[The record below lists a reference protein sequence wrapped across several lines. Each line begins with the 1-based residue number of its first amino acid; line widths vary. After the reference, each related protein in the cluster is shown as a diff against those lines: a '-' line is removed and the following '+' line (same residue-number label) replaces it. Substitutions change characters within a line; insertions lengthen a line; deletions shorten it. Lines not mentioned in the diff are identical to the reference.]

1 MKAKI
6 GVLEI
11 VMMVAMLVTA
21 GIHLVLGIQFGDVL
35 FLLNAVG
42 FVGLL
47 GAYLLPWA
55 FLDRFRQLARWVL
68 VGYTALTIVLYV
80 VMNGS
85 LSPIGVISKVA
96 EVVLLFALMFDP
108 KKR

>member
-1 MKAKI
+1 MTKKFGWLE
-6 GVLEI
+6 GVMI
-11 VMMVAMLVTA
+11 VAALVTA

-35 FLLNAVG
+35 FLLNAAG

-47 GAYLLPWA
+47 GAYLLPWP
-55 FLDRFRQLARWVL
+55 FLDRFRQLARWSL
-68 VGYTALTIVLYV
+68 VAYSALTIVLYI

-85 LSPIGVISKVA
+85 LSPIGLISKAA
-96 EVVLLFALMFDP
+96 ELVLIIALMFDP